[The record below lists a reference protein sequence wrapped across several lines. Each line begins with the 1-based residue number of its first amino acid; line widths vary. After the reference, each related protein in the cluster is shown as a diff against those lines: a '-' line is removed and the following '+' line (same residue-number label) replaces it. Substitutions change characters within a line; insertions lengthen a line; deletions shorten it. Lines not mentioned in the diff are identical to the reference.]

1 MGGNFK
7 FQVQD
12 SDLEY
17 LFWQC
22 EKHITLSEKKPPLAY
37 QTQKYRLND
46 VTVSIQICRSKIFTI
61 KAHADLCVIDFK
73 CHYKRAEFS

>member
-1 MGGNFK
+1 MDGKFE

-22 EKHITLSEKKPPLAY
+22 EKHITLSEKKPPLALSSV
-37 QTQKYRLND
+37 QR
-46 VTVSIQICRSKIFTI
+46 QIVR
-61 KAHADLCVIDFK
+61 
-73 CHYKRAEFS
+73 

>member
-1 MGGNFK
+1 MYQNRLGPSGGIYYSNFVPCFVILYLNKLFTVMGGKFK

-22 EKHITLSEKKPPLAY
+22 EKHITLSEKNSPLAEARTY
-37 QTQKYRLND
+37 
-46 VTVSIQICRSKIFTI
+46 IQ
-61 KAHADLCVIDFK
+61 
-73 CHYKRAEFS
+73 

>member
-1 MGGNFK
+1 MGGKFK

-22 EKHITLSEKKPPLAY
+22 EKHITLSGKKKSPL
-37 QTQKYRLND
+37 
-46 VTVSIQICRSKIFTI
+46 IFLFI
-61 KAHADLCVIDFK
+61 
-73 CHYKRAEFS
+73 FSNMKVLQGVPG

>member
-1 MGGNFK
+1 MAGKFK

-22 EKHITLSEKKPPLAY
+22 EKHIALSEKKPPLAREY
-37 QTQKYRLND
+37 FPIQTMKEKL
-46 VTVSIQICRSKIFTI
+46 VLT
-61 KAHADLCVIDFK
+61 K
-73 CHYKRAEFS
+73 CHLAPPA

>member
-1 MGGNFK
+1 MNKLFTVMGGKFK

-22 EKHITLSEKKPPLAY
+22 EKHIALSEKKPPLMLKWVISAE
-37 QTQKYRLND
+37 
-46 VTVSIQICRSKIFTI
+46 VTASV
-61 KAHADLCVIDFK
+61 LVIDLTK
-73 CHYKRAEFS
+73 